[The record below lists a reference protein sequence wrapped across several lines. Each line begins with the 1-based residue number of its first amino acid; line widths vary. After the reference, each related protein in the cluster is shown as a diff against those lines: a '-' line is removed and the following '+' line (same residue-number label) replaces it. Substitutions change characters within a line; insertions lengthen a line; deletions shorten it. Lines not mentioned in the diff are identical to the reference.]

1 MKKRILFNMY
11 NLEIGGAE
19 KSLLSILNTIDYSRY
34 NVDLFLYENSGELI
48 NELPEEVNLL
58 SEIDTYKTLCESTKF
73 TFKRGYIKLGVI
85 RTISKY
91 LSIIKKTPLAYD
103 QYMNDLSNKI
113 LPNIDG
119 EYDIAIS
126 NIWPHNLVTDKV
138 KAKKK
143 IGWIH
148 TDYSKMRIDYKRDFK
163 TLDKLDY
170 IVSVSDNC
178 KEIFDNIQPKL
189 KEKSILIENIV
200 SSSFIKDLSEKEIIE
215 KELFKD
221 NKLKILTVAR
231 LHPEKGVDRVVEVCE
246 KLSDD
251 GIDFKWFVVGFGAQE
266 QELLDRA
273 KDLKLDDRFYILG
286 KKINPYPY
294 FKKCDIYVQP
304 SRYEGKAV
312 AITEAKVFNK
322 PIVITDYNSA
332 RDQITNNET
341 GLIVNNSID
350 GIYKGIKELIEDS
363 ELKNKIIKN
372 LKKHKW
378 SNEEPIRKSCYKS
391 FKW

>member
-378 SNEEPIRKSCYKS
+378 SNEEDIEKLYKIMG
-391 FKW
+391 